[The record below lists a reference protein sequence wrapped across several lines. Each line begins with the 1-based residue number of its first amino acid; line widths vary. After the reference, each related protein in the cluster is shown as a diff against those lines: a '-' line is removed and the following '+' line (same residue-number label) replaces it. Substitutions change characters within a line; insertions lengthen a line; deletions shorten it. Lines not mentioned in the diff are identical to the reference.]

1 MAENNIE
8 AYAVDISSSAVKWT
22 REKLSS
28 AGFNGTVIQSKASE
42 LPFKSDFFDGVFAY
56 ETLYYAFKAEIK
68 KEISELH
75 RVLKPGGRAMICL
88 RTTRDRRFGQ
98 GRELEKNTFLMNT
111 KGYSGSECA
120 EDQMVMHFFDL
131 QEIEELFSD
140 FSRREEML
148 VEYDTKGSKNSDFL
162 VRVVK

>member
-88 RTTRDRRFGQ
+88 RTTRIVD
-98 GRELEKNTFLMNT
+98 
-111 KGYSGSECA
+111 
-120 EDQMVMHFFDL
+120 
-131 QEIEELFSD
+131 SD
-140 FSRREEML
+140 REENWRKIL
-148 VEYDTKGSKNSDFL
+148 F
-162 VRVVK
+162 